1 MSGPLDPADA
11 REPGDAPAS
20 GAVSGVPGRRSR
32 RRVGLSD
39 EARRALV
46 DAVRRRSD
54 TAFADRVRQIAE
66 EDRELLDRLAR

>member
-1 MSGPLDPADA
+1 MEPAASADPGP
-11 REPGDAPAS
+11 G
-20 GAVSGVPGRRSR
+20 GRRSR
-32 RRVGLSD
+32 RRVGMSD

-46 DAVRRRSD
+46 AAVLRRSD